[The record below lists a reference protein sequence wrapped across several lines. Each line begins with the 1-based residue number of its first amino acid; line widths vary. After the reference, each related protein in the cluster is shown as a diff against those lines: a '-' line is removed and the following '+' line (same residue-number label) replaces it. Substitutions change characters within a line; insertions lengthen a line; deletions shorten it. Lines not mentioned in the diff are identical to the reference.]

1 MLELTQIS
9 TGYEVSFT
17 YKPWLV
23 DAIKTIPGARWN
35 PSRKNWFVPN
45 KSSSAL
51 LNWSKQIGGKVAA
64 PTKNIEIGEIE
75 PLPELD
81 IEIPLK
87 RSLYHYQAQGVAY
100 ALKHKKVIVG
110 DEPGLGKTFQS
121 IATLVAANVKC
132 VLVICPATLKDN
144 WVNEW
149 RMNAGWSAIE
159 ITDRIKLSWGQYYR
173 VGMCK
178 VFVVNYES
186 LKKYFVES
194 INKPEDKPLRLNHIK
209 FRDTINLF
217 DAVIIDELHR
227 CFPFETKILTNRG
240 WFEIGEI
247 VENNRTD
254 LLALSYDFS
263 NNSLSLKS
271 IKNVWKNEIR
281 DRKLLKIKYNGGNL
295 IATEDHEVYTYGG
308 WKKKVSEIKSGDY
321 LPLLQ
326 DAFLNEESWENNSEI
341 LFKKLLFKNNKLK
354 SRDSKKNGQEQ
365 EKAND
370 RKEVCFLR
378 KRVQGSFARNS
389 IGGKKVLLK
398 KLFCKVACK
407 TAGNNSNKQNGIQ
420 KGKSKNKCYKANA
433 RPQIKANAFRKNEA
447 KQSHAI
453 SRIEGKIIKA
463 FQREAVYGSKS
474 RKWKFNRA
482 AIDTKRSSR
491 VIKGKLGISNK
502 DIASK
507 RRFPQLPKLLQVRH
521 SYTTFNAFNR
531 SRWAIS
537 QYSKSE
543 KDGRIKN
550 QNIEFV
556 RVESIEVY
564 QQADNDRPSNGSF
577 RNKIVY
583 DLEVADTH
591 NYFANGILVS
601 NCKSSKTMQSKL
613 VAGICKGK
621 EYILGLTGT
630 PIQNKPADLWPQLG
644 IIQQIENFGGYKGFV
659 DRYCDGPTQSSN
671 LKELN
676 YLLNKHCF
684 YRRSKRD
691 VLKDLPKLT
700 RNIHKV
706 SISNRTEYVK
716 AENNFIE
723 YLRENLQKTEGEID
737 TALRGQAM
745 VLIGILKKISAR
757 GKIEQVLEHI
767 QEVTD
772 AGEKIVVFC
781 WHKEIVDELK
791 KHLPNAVTV
800 VGSDPQEKRQA
811 AVHDFQKCKKCNTRL
826 ENHKDTGHDFI
837 PSDTKVIICN
847 IKSGGV
853 GITLTASSRV
863 IHHELPW
870 TAADCEQ
877 DESRCDR
884 ISQRFPVESGYF
896 LGANTIDEYIYELI
910 DKKRNIANQVTG
922 AVEEVETNM
931 VDEFINLFTKAKF

>member
-9 TGYEVSFT
+9 TGYEVSFV

-23 DAIKTIPGARWN
+23 DAIKMIPGAKWN
-35 PSRKNWFVPN
+35 PSRKNWFVP
-45 KSSSAL
+45 KESSNAL

-132 VLVICPATLKDN
+132 VLVICPATLKEN

-149 RMNAGWSAIE
+149 KMNAGWSAME
-159 ITDRIKLSWGQYYR
+159 ITDRIKISWGQYYR
-173 VGMCK
+173 VGICK

-227 CFPFETKILTNRG
+227 C
-240 WFEIGEI
+240 
-247 VENNRTD
+247 
-254 LLALSYDFS
+254 
-263 NNSLSLKS
+263 
-271 IKNVWKNEIR
+271 
-281 DRKLLKIKYNGGNL
+281 
-295 IATEDHEVYTYGG
+295 
-308 WKKKVSEIKSGDY
+308 
-321 LPLLQ
+321 
-326 DAFLNEESWENNSEI
+326 
-341 LFKKLLFKNNKLK
+341 
-354 SRDSKKNGQEQ
+354 
-365 EKAND
+365 
-370 RKEVCFLR
+370 
-378 KRVQGSFARNS
+378 
-389 IGGKKVLLK
+389 
-398 KLFCKVACK
+398 
-407 TAGNNSNKQNGIQ
+407 
-420 KGKSKNKCYKANA
+420 
-433 RPQIKANAFRKNEA
+433 
-447 KQSHAI
+447 
-453 SRIEGKIIKA
+453 
-463 FQREAVYGSKS
+463 
-474 RKWKFNRA
+474 
-482 AIDTKRSSR
+482 
-491 VIKGKLGISNK
+491 
-502 DIASK
+502 
-507 RRFPQLPKLLQVRH
+507 
-521 SYTTFNAFNR
+521 
-531 SRWAIS
+531 
-537 QYSKSE
+537 
-543 KDGRIKN
+543 
-550 QNIEFV
+550 
-556 RVESIEVY
+556 
-564 QQADNDRPSNGSF
+564 
-577 RNKIVY
+577 
-583 DLEVADTH
+583 
-591 NYFANGILVS
+591 
-601 NCKSSKTMQSKL
+601 KSSKTMQSKL

-644 IIQQIENFGGYKGFV
+644 IIQQIDNFGGYKGFV

-684 YRRSKRD
+684 YRRAKRD
-691 VLKDLPKLT
+691 VLKDLPKMT

-791 KHLPNAVTV
+791 KHLPHAVTV

-811 AVHDFQKCKKCNTRL
+811 AVHDFQKCKKCNIRL

-931 VDEFINLFTKAKF
+931 VDEFINLFTKAKL